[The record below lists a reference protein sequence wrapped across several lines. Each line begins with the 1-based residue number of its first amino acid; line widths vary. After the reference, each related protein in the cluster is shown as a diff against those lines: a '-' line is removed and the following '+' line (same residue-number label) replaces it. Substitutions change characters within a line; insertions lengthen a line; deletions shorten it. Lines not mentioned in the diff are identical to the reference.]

1 MAISNTTS
9 PFDLHVVRNSLSH
22 LLHRPVAVSMVCGAV
37 VLAGLFAFTRL
48 PIELS
53 PSIDFPSL
61 TINTSW
67 GNTSPETVE
76 QFITA
81 PIEEVANTVA
91 GAKNIRSRSSEGR
104 SSVDVEF
111 EQGTD
116 MNFARLELYEKLAAL
131 SETFPAGIGVPVI
144 TRYVPEDF
152 RELQGFLTFALASKM
167 SAAALRTYAVERIV
181 PALTSIKGVARVE
194 TIGGEEREVHILL
207 DPKRVASAGL
217 TVDGVLTEL
226 REVEFNAPVGVLQR
240 GAGRMIVAVHNSNA
254 RIDDILDL
262 PLRAQA
268 NTLLR
273 LRDIAT
279 AHDTI
284 AETRSIYRID
294 GKPSITLVIDKEPNI
309 NTTQVA
315 DRVSARLD
323 ELAAAFPGN
332 LSLTKIVDK
341 SRQMREELENLRREV
356 FFSIFFIWL
365 VLVVAL
371 GSLRAPLVLM
381 SSLVISLAGTLLIF
395 WLLGLGLHLLTL
407 AGLVLGFGRVVD
419 DSIVVLDNIQRR
431 NDTSDAGI
439 ASAVAQVRLPVIAST
454 ITTIGALLPI
464 AFLPQDVRPY
474 FREFGLAV
482 GIALVMSLLVSFTV
496 IPVLIRNVPAV
507 LATSGRFESTGNRI
521 LAAYRK
527 ILGWCLR
534 WRKSVLAAVVLAF
547 GLPVWL
553 LPERIDAEHLPARI
567 YNAVF
572 ASEPMM
578 AARPYLNAALGGAS
592 HLFFTKVTK
601 GEVWEWGNETYLVV
615 RVGFPQGTELH
626 RYDDVARLIEREVQT
641 AHEGV
646 SLMTTRIV
654 DDYAS
659 VRVDFDG
666 KASMTALP
674 YVVKNRLTVL
684 AAQTGGASISVSG
697 FGPGFYSGGESA
709 PSFYVKVLGYNY
721 GKVKELAE
729 QFKQRLERNP
739 RIAEVD
745 IDRTFGRW
753 PKSTELV
760 MSFDREAVAA
770 HHFTAADIMPWIGS
784 MTRGTVDRQ
793 TVSLGGERVPLVAK
807 MRGFDSA
814 TVQELFREPIVNA
827 HSETVPLGALVQLD
841 ERRVMSQITRENQQY
856 VRWISFEYRG
866 PFRYGDQFVESTIN
880 AMPLPHGYKFDKS
893 FAWFIM
899 SERDKSSM
907 LWLALVALVIVFM
920 VTASLYESFTRPLIV
935 ILTVPLSL
943 IGLFLAFYWTD
954 TPFGRGGYASAMLLT
969 GIVVSNAILLIDYVA
984 KRVQADSVS
993 VNVLVYASADR
1004 LRPIMMTSLTTI
1016 GALLPLLLWSPSSG
1030 IWYSLA
1036 LGTIGG
1042 LCTSTLL
1049 TLVVVPAVLAV
1060 VYRART

>member
-1 MAISNTTS
+1 
-9 PFDLHVVRNSLSH
+9 
-22 LLHRPVAVSMVCGAV
+22 MVCGAL

-48 PIELS
+48 PIELA
-53 PSIDFPSL
+53 PTIDFPSL

-81 PIEEVANTVA
+81 PIEEVANTVS
-91 GAKNIRSRSSEGR
+91 GVKNVRSRSTEGR

-131 SETFPAGIGVPVI
+131 AETFTAGVRLPVI
-144 TRYVPEDF
+144 ARYVPEDF
-152 RELQGFLTFALASKM
+152 RELQGFLTFALASEM
-167 SAAALRTYAVERIV
+167 SAAVLRTYAAERIV

-194 TIGGEEREVHILL
+194 IIGGEEREVHVLL
-207 DPKRVASAGL
+207 DPKRVAAAGL
-217 TVDGVLTEL
+217 TVDAILAEL
-226 REVEFNAPVGVLQR
+226 GDVESNAPVGMLQR
-240 GAGRMIVAVHNSNA
+240 GAARMIVAVENNHA
-254 RIDDILDL
+254 GIDDILDL
-262 PLRAQA
+262 PLRNQGNA
-268 NTLLR
+268 LLR

-279 AHDTI
+279 AHDTV
-284 AETRSIYRID
+284 AETRSMYRID
-294 GKPSITLVIDKEPNI
+294 GRPSITLLVDKEPHI
-309 NTTQVA
+309 NTIEVA
-315 DRVSARLD
+315 DRVIVRLN

-332 LSLTKIVDK
+332 LSLTKVVDK
-341 SRQMREELENLRREV
+341 SKQMREELENLRREV

-381 SSLVISLAGTLLIF
+381 SSLVISLAGTLLVF

-431 NDTSDAGI
+431 DDNSDTGI
-439 ASAVAQVRLPVIAST
+439 VSAVAQVRLPVIAST

-464 AFLPQDVRPY
+464 AFLPQDLKPY

-482 GIALVMSLLVSFTV
+482 GIALVMSLIVSFTV
-496 IPVLIRNVPAV
+496 IPVIIRNAPAV
-507 LATSGRFESTGNRI
+507 LATSGRFDGIGNRI

-527 ILGWCLR
+527 ALSLCLH
-534 WRKSVLAAVVLAF
+534 WRKSVLAVVVLAF

-553 LPERIDAEHLPARI
+553 LPERIAAEHLPARI

-572 ASEPMM
+572 ASEPMI

-615 RVGFPQGTELH
+615 RVGFPQGTELQ
-626 RYDDVARLIEREVQT
+626 RYDDVARLIEREVQV
-641 AHEGV
+641 APEGV
-646 SLMTTRIV
+646 SLITTRVI

-659 VRVDFDG
+659 VRVDFDE
-666 KASMTALP
+666 KAASTALP
-674 YVVKNRLTVL
+674 YMMKNRLTVL

-760 MSFDREAVAA
+760 MNFDREAIAA
-770 HHFTAADIMPWIGS
+770 HHFTVADIMPWIGS

-793 TVSLGGERVPLVAK
+793 SISLGGERVPLLAK
-807 MRGFDSA
+807 MQGFDSA
-814 TVQELFREPIVNA
+814 TVLDISRERIVNVRG
-827 HSETVPLGALVQLD
+827 ETVPVGALMQID

-866 PFRYGDQFVESTIN
+866 PYRYGDQFVESTIE

-899 SERDKSSM
+899 SDRDKSSM

-920 VTASLYESFTRPLIV
+920 VTASLYESFTKPLIV

-954 TPFGRGGYASAMLLT
+954 TPFGRGGYASVMLLT
-969 GIVVSNAILLIDYVA
+969 GIVVSNAILLVDCVA
-984 KRVQADSVS
+984 KRFQSDPVS
-993 VNVLVYASADR
+993 VNVLVLASSDR
-1004 LRPIMMTSLTTI
+1004 LRPIMVTSLTTM
-1016 GALLPLLLWSPSSG
+1016 GALLPLLLWSAPSS

-1042 LCTSTLL
+1042 LCSSTLL
-1049 TLVVVPAVLAV
+1049 TLLVVPAVLAL
-1060 VYRART
+1060 VYRARA

>member
-1 MAISNTTS
+1 
-9 PFDLHVVRNSLSH
+9 
-22 LLHRPVAVSMVCGAV
+22 MVCGAV

-76 QFITA
+76 QFVTA
-81 PIEEVANTVA
+81 PIEEVVNTVA
-91 GAKNIRSRSSEGR
+91 GAKNVRSRSSEGR

-131 SETFPAGIGVPVI
+131 AETFPAGVSAPVI
-144 TRYVPEDF
+144 ARYVPEDF
-152 RELQGFLTFALASKM
+152 KELQGFLTFALASEM
-167 SAAALRTYAVERIV
+167 SAAALRTYAAEHIV

-194 TIGGEEREVHILL
+194 IIGGEEREVHILL

-217 TVDGVLTEL
+217 TVDRVLTEL
-226 REVEFNAPVGVLQR
+226 REVEFNAPVGVLR
-240 GAGRMIVAVHNSNA
+240 SGAERVIVAVQNTNA
-254 RIDDILDL
+254 RIDDILAL
-262 PLRAQA
+262 PLRAHGH
-268 NTLLR
+268 TLLR

-279 AHDTI
+279 VHDTI
-284 AETRSIYRID
+284 AETRSIFRID

-309 NTTQVA
+309 NTIQVA
-315 DRVSARLD
+315 DRVIARLD
-323 ELAAAFPGN
+323 ELADAFPGN

-341 SRQMREELENLRREV
+341 SKQMREELENLRREV
-356 FFSIFFIWL
+356 FFSILFIWL

-371 GSLRAPLVLM
+371 GNLRAPLVLM
-381 SSLVISLAGTLLIF
+381 SSLILSLAGTLVVF

-431 NDTSDAGI
+431 NDTSDTGI
-439 ASAVAQVRLPVIAST
+439 VASVAQVRLPVIAST

-464 AFLPQDVRPY
+464 AFLPQDLKPY

-482 GIALVMSLLVSFTV
+482 GIALVMSLIVSFTV
-496 IPVLIRNVPAV
+496 IPVMIRNVPAV
-507 LATSGRFESTGNRI
+507 LATSGRFERIGERI

-534 WRKSVLAAVVLAF
+534 WRKSVLVVVVLAF

-572 ASEPMM
+572 ASEPMI
-578 AARPYLNAALGGAS
+578 AVRPYLDAALGGAS

-615 RVGFPQGTELH
+615 RVGFPQGTELQ
-626 RYDDVARLIEREVQT
+626 RYDDVARLIEREVR
-641 AHEGV
+641 AARDGV

-659 VRVDFDG
+659 VRVDFDE
-666 KASMTALP
+666 KSAMTALP
-674 YVVKNRLTVL
+674 YVMKNRLTVL

-709 PSFYVKVLGYNY
+709 PTLYVKVSGYNY
-721 GKVKELAE
+721 AKVKELAE

-753 PKSTELV
+753 PKSRELV

-770 HHFTAADIMPWIGS
+770 HHFTVAEIMPWIGS
-784 MTRGTVDRQ
+784 MTRGTVEWQ
-793 TVSLGGERVPLVAK
+793 SISLGGERVPLLAK

-814 TVQELFREPIVNA
+814 TVQDMSRERIVNA
-827 HSETVPLGALVQLD
+827 RGETVPVGALLRID

-866 PFRYGDQFVESTIN
+866 PYRYGDQFIESTIN
-880 AMPLPHGYKFDKS
+880 AMAMPHGYKFEREQG
-893 FAWFIM
+893 WF
-899 SERDKSSM
+899 M
-907 LWLALVALVIVFM
+907 LTHKEAASLVLLAFVALIVVFM
-920 VTASLYESFTRPLIV
+920 VTAALYESFTKPFIV
-935 ILTVPLSL
+935 ILAVPLSL

-954 TPFGRGGYASAMLLT
+954 TPFGRGGYASVMLLT
-969 GIVVSNAILLIDYVA
+969 GIVVSNAIILIDYVA
-984 KRVQADSVS
+984 KSFQSHSASA
-993 VNVLVYASADR
+993 NELVIASADR
-1004 LRPIMMTSLTTI
+1004 LRPILMTSMTTI
-1016 GALLPLLLWSPSSG
+1016 GALLPLLLWSAPSSV
-1030 IWYSLA
+1030 WHSLA

-1042 LCTSTLL
+1042 LCSSTFLTLL
-1049 TLVVVPAVLAV
+1049 VVPTVLAGV
-1060 VYRART
+1060 HKLPS